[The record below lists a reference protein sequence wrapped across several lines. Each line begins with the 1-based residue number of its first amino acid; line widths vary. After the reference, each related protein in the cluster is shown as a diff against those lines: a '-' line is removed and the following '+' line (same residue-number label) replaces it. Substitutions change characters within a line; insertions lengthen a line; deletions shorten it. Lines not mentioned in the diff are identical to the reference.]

1 MASTHAA
8 TPRIVTWPGPEGEP
22 SSEQYEVRVSGKPL
36 FVYRAK
42 VRQAIAKP
50 PDSIWTHEMGAE
62 AETVSFAYFD
72 FEGRVEVAV
81 TPRRPFKA
89 ATVHPL
95 SAGIRP
101 QVEGATIRFELD
113 RPRKLTI
120 LLDGSD
126 REVLHLF
133 AGAPETHR
141 PKPGDPNVLY
151 FGPGIH
157 KTGTIR
163 IKSGQRVYI
172 AGGAVVRGHIL
183 PDEKP
188 ALSKRSGLKYYS
200 RGILDVRGV
209 SDVRISGRGIL
220 DGGLIPH
227 AAKIL
232 IMVADASD
240 VRIEGILLRD
250 SPNWAVCLFGS
261 RDVHVSDVRQISGR
275 LNSDGIIPVGC
286 RHIRIRDCFIR
297 NHDDSIAV
305 KTVQPGV
312 KSSDIRVEDCI
323 LWNDWGYALGIT
335 YETRAPIH
343 DVTFRNCDVLTA
355 RLSALGVYL
364 VDSGTVSNI
373 TFEDIRVEATC
384 DKLLRVVIGSDM
396 WGTDPE
402 RGHIRGVR
410 FKDVCV
416 AGPRVPPSEIA
427 GFDADH
433 RVEYVVFEN
442 LRIHGKTIR
451 SAAEGKITI
460 NAHTKSILF
469 GWPRPPR
476 RR

>member
-1 MASTHAA
+1 MADLNTIAEKVIAGDLQNEVKGLVQAA
-8 TPRIVTWPGPEGEP
+8 
-22 SSEQYEVRVSGKPL
+22 L
-36 FVYRAK
+36 
-42 VRQAIAKP
+42 
-50 PDSIWTHEMGAE
+50 D
-62 AETVSFAYFD
+62 
-72 FEGRVEVAV
+72 
-81 TPRRPFKA
+81 
-89 ATVHPL
+89 
-95 SAGIRP
+95 
-101 QVEGATIRFELD
+101 EGAPVKD
-113 RPRKLTI
+113 
-120 LLDGSD
+120 
-126 REVLHLF
+126 
-133 AGAPETHR
+133 
-141 PKPGDPNVLY
+141 
-151 FGPGIH
+151 
-157 KTGTIR
+157 
-163 IKSGQRVYI
+163 
-172 AGGAVVRGHIL
+172 
-183 PDEKP
+183 
-188 ALSKRSGLKYYS
+188 
-200 RGILDVRGV
+200 
-209 SDVRISGRGIL
+209 IL
-220 DGGLIPH
+220 DGGLMPH
-227 AAKIL
+227 AAKAL
-232 IMVADASD
+232 IKVADASD

-275 LNSDGIIPVGC
+275 LNSDGINAVGC

-305 KTVQPGV
+305 KTMQPGV
-312 KSSDIRVEDCI
+312 ESSDIRVEDCV

-364 VDSGTVSNI
+364 VDSATASDI
-373 TFEDIRVEATC
+373 TFEDIRVEATR

-460 NAHTKSILF
+460 NAHTKNIRF
-469 GWPRPPR
+469 E
-476 RR
+476 